1 MDYTPLE
8 KQALAMMGKTNFKN
22 PSKNEIISIVSALNG
37 IRQDVAKEII
47 AQFPEFAT
55 LISTSMQEYKG
66 ILEGII
72 ASDDESI
79 KQVYAF
85 ADKDTE
91 QSGRSREQYYNFA
104 EKILAD
110 YSKCLENP
118 DLTFEQRADIFA
130 REREILKAV
139 GDKDTEIRN
148 YERETRDT
156 VNKKDSEKRQFNWA
170 AIKMASAVLVVS
182 LGIAASTLG
191 SNLNIKLP
199 SKQ

>member
-1 MDYTPLE
+1 MEYTQLE
-8 KQALAMMGKTNFKN
+8 KQALAMMGKTDFKN
-22 PSKNEIISIVSALNG
+22 PSKNDIISIVSALNG
-37 IRQDVAKEII
+37 MRQDVAKDII

-85 ADKDTE
+85 VDKDTE

-118 DLTFEQRADIFA
+118 SLTFEQRVDILA
-130 REREILKAV
+130 QEREILKAV

-148 YERETRDT
+148 HERETREIVD
-156 VNKKDSEKRQFNWA
+156 KKDSEKRQLNWA

-182 LGIAASTLG
+182 LGIAASALG